1 MSRSKNDL
9 KNSRAWVKRLDQK
22 ATGNMRVNVAQDI
35 AKVLGMNAAHAM
47 EYKQHSVQEWAS
59 EVNVGSYEDI
69 LDTDNKF
76 VLSLLG
82 ELDTYK
88 KWVDNIF
95 VDIDDFS
102 IRHPELREQVEL
114 FNELL
119 KNKDIYK
126 LPALV
131 MMQGLQHNALIERFM
146 QEQAKYHM
154 SAKSKGLTPKNSHYL
169 VNQNWQTI
177 AKQELTAIDV
187 AAVIPETSPLI
198 RDELG
203 ITEVSNEDLPDH
215 MEKAEQV
222 VKDRGM
228 TNTEWLDT
236 LIELQNSVPYLWVD
250 ETLDMATK
258 MPLPEHTVDET
269 LMPIPFMFFTFEKP
283 VYFGDYMGRRY
294 MTFLLLTA
302 NYDQEQDEIT
312 YINWCCDSR
321 DLNYFRDYVDKE
333 GICEEEHHEEMIAEG
348 DCSHP
353 PYRFLQPPA
362 MRQDWLEYG
371 HIECGTSYP
380 LTDDTYTGDPKKKA
394 MNDFIADGV
403 IRLLNFLKTTAVTV
417 ETEGLPRS
425 MRRDKNLDTT
435 TRKKELNVIKLRRTK
450 YKGKYLPKGDG
461 TGKSIQFEG
470 TWWVTGHYR
479 NQRHGLGR
487 SKTKVIWIDPFMKG
501 QGKTKKQLYKVV
513 Q

>member
-1 MSRSKNDL
+1 MALGRRDKSYMPTS
-9 KNSRAWVKRLDQK
+9 SWIKRPNQN
-22 ATGNMRVNVAQDI
+22 ATGNMRVNVPKDVAEG
-35 AKVLGMNAAHAM
+35 LGMNKAITVGPKIGIPSAK
-47 EYKQHSVQEWAS
+47 EKQDMHNHNMA
-59 EVNVGSYEDI
+59 I
-69 LDTDNKF
+69 L
-76 VLSLLG
+76 SQLG
-82 ELDTYK
+82 NLDTYK
-88 KWVDNIF
+88 KWAANTKAYLTNIRES
-95 VDIDDFS
+95 VKPEQLKDIETLPWEHLVSVIISKS
-102 IRHPELREQVEL
+102 IRSSVLA
-114 FNELL
+114 
-119 KNKDIYK
+119 D
-126 LPALV
+126 
-131 MMQGLQHNALIERFM
+131 RFM
-146 QEQAKYHM
+146 KEQAEFHNT
-154 SAKSKGLTPKNSHYL
+154 AKGKGLTPKNSHYL

>member
-1 MSRSKNDL
+1 MALGRRDKSYMPTS
-9 KNSRAWVKRLDQK
+9 SWIKRPNQN
-22 ATGNMRVNVAQDI
+22 ATGNMRVNVPKDVAEG
-35 AKVLGMNAAHAM
+35 LGMNKAITVGPKIGIPSAK
-47 EYKQHSVQEWAS
+47 EKQDMHNHNMA
-59 EVNVGSYEDI
+59 I
-69 LDTDNKF
+69 L
-76 VLSLLG
+76 SQLG
-82 ELDTYK
+82 NLDTYK
-88 KWVDNIF
+88 KWAANTKAYLTNIRES
-95 VDIDDFS
+95 VKPEQLKDIETLPWEHLVSVIISKS
-102 IRHPELREQVEL
+102 IRSSVLA
-114 FNELL
+114 
-119 KNKDIYK
+119 D
-126 LPALV
+126 
-131 MMQGLQHNALIERFM
+131 RFM
-146 QEQAKYHM
+146 KEQAEFHNT
-154 SAKSKGLTPKNSHYL
+154 AKGKGLTPKNSHYL

-198 RDELG
+198 REELG

>member
-1 MSRSKNDL
+1 MALGRRDKSYMPTS
-9 KNSRAWVKRLDQK
+9 SWIKRPNQN
-22 ATGNMRVNVAQDI
+22 ATGNMRVNVPKDVAEG
-35 AKVLGMNAAHAM
+35 LGMNKAITVGPKIGIPSAK
-47 EYKQHSVQEWAS
+47 EKQDMHNHNMA
-59 EVNVGSYEDI
+59 I
-69 LDTDNKF
+69 L
-76 VLSLLG
+76 SQLG
-82 ELDTYK
+82 NLDTYK
-88 KWVDNIF
+88 KWAANTKAYLTNIRES
-95 VDIDDFS
+95 VKPEQLKDIETLPWEHLVSVIISKS
-102 IRHPELREQVEL
+102 IRSSVLA
-114 FNELL
+114 
-119 KNKDIYK
+119 D
-126 LPALV
+126 
-131 MMQGLQHNALIERFM
+131 RFM
-146 QEQAKYHM
+146 KEQAEFHNT
-154 SAKSKGLTPKNSHYL
+154 AKGKGLTPKNSHYL

-348 DCSHP
+348 DCSYP

-479 NQRHGLGR
+479 NQRYGLGR

>member
-1 MSRSKNDL
+1 MALGRRDKSYMPTS
-9 KNSRAWVKRLDQK
+9 SWIKRPNQN
-22 ATGNMRVNVAQDI
+22 ATGNMRVNVPKDVAEG
-35 AKVLGMNAAHAM
+35 LGMNKAITVGPKIGIPSAK
-47 EYKQHSVQEWAS
+47 EKQDMHNHNMA
-59 EVNVGSYEDI
+59 I
-69 LDTDNKF
+69 L
-76 VLSLLG
+76 SQLG
-82 ELDTYK
+82 NLDTYK
-88 KWVDNIF
+88 KWAANTKAYLTNIRES
-95 VDIDDFS
+95 VKPEQLKDIETLPWEHLVSVIISKS
-102 IRHPELREQVEL
+102 IRSSVLA
-114 FNELL
+114 
-119 KNKDIYK
+119 D
-126 LPALV
+126 
-131 MMQGLQHNALIERFM
+131 RFM
-146 QEQAKYHM
+146 KEQAEFHNT
-154 SAKSKGLTPKNSHYL
+154 AKGKGLTPKNSHYL

-198 RDELG
+198 REELG
-203 ITEVSNEDLPDH
+203 ITEVSNEDLLDH
-215 MEKAEQV
+215 MKDAEQL

>member
-1 MSRSKNDL
+1 MAWNKSYMKGMPTS
-9 KNSRAWVKRLDQK
+9 SWVKRLNQK
-22 ATGNMRVNVAQDI
+22 ATGNMKVNVTSDVAEG
-35 AKVLGMNAAHAM
+35 LGMNKAITVGPKLSIPSAEEKQVMHDHNMTILSQLGNLDSYKNWAANTKTYFTNFSENVDM
-47 EYKQHSVQEWAS
+47 ERLKEIETYPWDQL
-59 EVNVGSYEDI
+59 VGAIVS
-69 LDTDNKF
+69 K
-76 VLSLLG
+76 
-82 ELDTYK
+82 
-88 KWVDNIF
+88 
-95 VDIDDFS
+95 S
-102 IRHPELREQVEL
+102 IRSSV
-114 FNELL
+114 
-119 KNKDIYK
+119 
-126 LPALV
+126 LV
-131 MMQGLQHNALIERFM
+131 DRFIK
-146 QEQAKYHM
+146 EQAEFHNT
-154 SAKSKGLTPKNSHYL
+154 AKSKGLTPKNSHYL

-187 AAVIPETSPLI
+187 AAVIPEASPLI

-203 ITEVSNEDLPDH
+203 ILEVKKEDLLGH
-215 MEKAEQV
+215 MKDAEQL
-222 VKDRGM
+222 VKDKGM
-228 TNTEWLDT
+228 ANTEWIDT

-302 NYDQEQDEIT
+302 NYDSEQDAIT

-371 HIECGTSYP
+371 HIECGTTYP

-417 ETEGLPRS
+417 ETEGLPRP
-425 MRRDKNLDTT
+425 MRRDKNLNIE
-435 TRKKELNVIKLRRTK
+435 TRKKELHVIKLRRTK

-461 TGKSIQFEG
+461 SGKSIEFEG

-479 NQRHGLGR
+479 NQRYGLGR

-501 QGKTKKQLYKVV
+501 EGKAKKQLYKVV